1 MWGLGV
7 SGFRVVM
14 SHVESRTKKS
24 KDVELSKAVVVSER
38 PFLFVPF
45 ESALLKV
52 RKVRTRDHWHGRI
65 KYSQRLRHGTPLL
78 VHRASLLSKSFGKT
92 LPKPRGCGKVCP
104 SLSRLRTPNQ
114 KATHK
119 RSPTESYK
127 EAEQL
132 V

>member
-92 LPKPRGCGKVCP
+92 LPNPRGCGEGVSEFVSAENP
-104 SLSRLRTPNQ
+104 QSESQTQ
-114 KATHK
+114 
-119 RSPTESYK
+119 TESDGVL
-127 EAEQL
+127 QRS
-132 V
+132 